1 MSGVTDHIG
10 ELTASTDAAMAA
22 MRAGGF
28 EHRGDHPVRD
38 DIDLMDGG
46 FYATEPHEAWTWMR
60 RNAPVYHDPHT
71 DVWALSRYDDIV
83 ASEKNPEVFS
93 NAANIRPRMEA
104 TPMMISMDD
113 PEHALRRKLVS
124 RGFTPPRVRAQE
136 ARLRQICDDLLD
148 GVCERGECDFVWDV
162 AAHLP
167 LIVIA
172 DMLGFP
178 ESDRPQLLEW
188 SDQMLKGT
196 TSTDPEAL
204 LEAAGAME
212 GFWGHQTAAIEE
224 RRGCPADDL
233 ISVLVH
239 AEVDGDSLDD
249 DSLVWES
256 LLILIGG
263 DETTRHVISGGLAEL
278 CHHPDQRDELAADP
292 SFMKSAVDEMLRWVS
307 PVKNMNRRV
316 TRDVELRGQ
325 RLRAGDDVLMLY
337 PSANRDEEV
346 FDDPHT
352 FDIHRSPNLHLAFG
366 FGPHFCMGSA
376 LARLELRVLFE
387 QLLARIPDVELAV
400 PYTDL
405 PRRASSFIS
414 GFESLPV
421 RFTPTAPVG
430 APA

>member
-1 MSGVTDHIG
+1 MTEKID

-28 EHRGDHPVRD
+28 EHRGDHPLRD
-38 DIDLMDGG
+38 DVNLMDGE
-46 FYATEPHEAWTWMR
+46 FYAREPHEAWAWMR
-60 RNAPVYHDPHT
+60 QNAPVYHDPHT
-71 DVWALSRYDDIV
+71 DVWAISRYDDIV

-93 NAANIRPRMEA
+93 NAENIRPRMGA

-113 PEHALRRKLVS
+113 PEHAFRRKLVS

-136 ARLRQICDDLLD
+136 QRLRQICDDLLD
-148 GVCERGECDFVWDV
+148 DVCERGECDFVWDV

-178 ESDRPQLLEW
+178 ESDRPKLLEW

-196 TSTDPEAL
+196 TSTAPAAL
-204 LEAAGAME
+204 MDAAEAME
-212 GFWGHQTAAIEE
+212 GFWAHQAAAVEE

-239 AEVDGDSLDD
+239 AEVDGDSLDEE
-249 DSLVWES
+249 SLVWES

-263 DETTRHVISGGLAEL
+263 DETTRHVITGGLAEL
-278 CHHPDQRDELAADP
+278 CRHPDQRDELVADP
-292 SFMKSAVDEMLRWVS
+292 SLSRSAVEEMLRWVS

-316 TRDVELRGQ
+316 TRDVEVRGQ
-325 RLRAGDDVLMLY
+325 QLRAGDDVLMLY
-337 PSANRDEEV
+337 PSANRDEEM

-352 FDIHRSPNLHLAFG
+352 FDIRRSPNLHVAFG

-376 LARLELRVLFE
+376 LVRLELRVMFE
-387 QLLARIPDVELAV
+387 RLLARMPDIELAV
-400 PYTDL
+400 PFEEL
-405 PRRASSFIS
+405 PRRPSSFIS

-421 RFTPTAPVG
+421 RFTPS
-430 APA
+430 APAGSSA